1 MLHPRIARFVLPAT
15 CSALLAAAG
24 VIGPVAS
31 ATPASA
37 AIASIGL
44 RAEAQAASRKGAPYQ
59 WGAVGPRKFD
69 CSGLTLWSYA
79 RVGKRL
85 PRTTTQ
91 QYRATLHVSR
101 SQARVGDLVF
111 FHNRSGIYH
120 VAIYAGRNM
129 IWHAPKPG
137 RRVSLVPI
145 WTSSVYF
152 GRVR

>member
-15 CSALLAAAG
+15 FSALLAAAG

-37 AIASIGL
+37 AVAPIGL
-44 RAEAQAASRKGAPYQ
+44 RAHAQAASRKGAPYQ

-101 SQARVGDLVF
+101 SRARVGDLVF

-120 VAIYAGRNM
+120 VAIYAGHNM

>member
-1 MLHPRIARFVLPAT
+1 MLHPRLSRLALSAALSVMLAGAGTVAT
-15 CSALLAAAG
+15 T
-24 VIGPVAS
+24 VIG
-31 ATPASA
+31 TPESASA
-37 AIASIGL
+37 ATLAY
-44 RAEAQAASRKGAPYQ
+44 RAEQQAASRKGAPYV
-59 WGAVGPRKFD
+59 WGAAGPRKFD
-69 CSGLTLWSYA
+69 CSGLTMWSYA

-91 QYRATLHVSR
+91 QYRAALHVSR